1 MAKNAPKII
10 IAAVEALIANQTA
23 VFMEEIKA
31 LRDEVSSL
39 RAELAAS
46 RDRPTT
52 CTTSDTIFADVVRD
66 TVKSTIHDEQ
76 LKSELIIGNVDD
88 NGKDTDFMADL
99 CEKMDCRVKPIDLKR
114 LGNKS
119 TNKKRLIKASFP
131 TAFDARAFKAKYAQI
146 KKTTDADIPSIRVRQ
161 SRSKEE
167 QTKLR
172 TVIKLAQHLN
182 KTAKESNANHSFSLR
197 DNGEIW
203 KYAKDDEG
211 KWSRDADWVA
221 PEETEEIETETDASP
236 EPPSGNG
243 N

>member
-1 MAKNAPKII
+1 MAK
-10 IAAVEALIANQTA
+10 LTLTA
-23 VFMEEIKA
+23 VKTLIEEQTRILMIEIQTLKH
-31 LRDEVSSL
+31 EVTEL
-39 RAELAAS
+39 KKELATVKTPVQSTPMNNPA
-46 RDRPTT
+46 TEKT
-52 CTTSDTIFADVVRD
+52 FADVVRD
-66 TVKSTIHDEQ
+66 TVKSTIHEEQ

-88 NGKDTDFMADL
+88 NGKDTDFMAEL
-99 CEKMDCRVKPIDLKR
+99 CDKMDCLKPVELKR

-146 KKTTDADIPSIRVRQ
+146 KRNTDVVMPSIRVRQ

-167 QTKLR
+167 QAKLT

-182 KTAKESNANHSFSLR
+182 KTAKEANANHSFSVR

-221 PEETEEIETETDASP
+221 PEENDETESDESP
-236 EPPSGNG
+236 ESPSGNDK
-243 N
+243 